1 MPRSF
6 VTRSEL
12 KVEGEEE
19 EEARMLVVAV
29 LVVEVKAAAEKEKE
43 EEEEEV
49 DEEDGGMLLASQ
61 CAEACR
67 LVKRAVLSQQHARGK
82 PLGRT

>member
-29 LVVEVKAAAEKEKE
+29 LVVEVKAAAEEE

>member
-29 LVVEVKAAAEKEKE
+29 LVVEVKAAAEEEE

>member
-29 LVVEVKAAAEKEKE
+29 LVEIEVKAAAAAA

>member
-29 LVVEVKAAAEKEKE
+29 LVVEVKAAAEEE

-61 CAEACR
+61 CAEACP